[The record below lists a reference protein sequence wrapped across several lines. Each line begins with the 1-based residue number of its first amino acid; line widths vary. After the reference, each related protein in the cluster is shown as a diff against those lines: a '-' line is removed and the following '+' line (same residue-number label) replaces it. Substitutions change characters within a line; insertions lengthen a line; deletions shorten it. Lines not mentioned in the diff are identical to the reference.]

1 MLHNISL
8 QLYLAAKLKPEMYDF
23 IYPMGPKYS
32 VGTRKVIAA
41 QVMKSL
47 SANIKNPVMKREI
60 HGFSEKLYLI
70 AIKEVNFDVDDICPS
85 PIHIPIHFPF
95 PWPGPNPWE
104 NGRFVELNP
113 QPQPP
118 EYYKAVLNLLA
129 ESMNDEKLQSAIESL
144 AGKI

>member
-41 QVMKSL
+41 QLMKSL
-47 SANIKNPVMKREI
+47 SANIKNPEVKREI
-60 HGFSEKLYLI
+60 HGFSEQLYLK
-70 AIKEVNFDVDDICPS
+70 AIKEVNFDIDDICPR
-85 PIHIPIHFPF
+85 PLHIPIHFPS
-95 PWPGPNPWE
+95 PWPGPMHNWPAY
-104 NGRFVELNP
+104 VELNP

-118 EYYKAVLNLLA
+118 EYYKAVLNMIA
-129 ESMNDEKLQSAIESL
+129 ESMNDKTLQYDIETL
-144 AGKI
+144 AKKI